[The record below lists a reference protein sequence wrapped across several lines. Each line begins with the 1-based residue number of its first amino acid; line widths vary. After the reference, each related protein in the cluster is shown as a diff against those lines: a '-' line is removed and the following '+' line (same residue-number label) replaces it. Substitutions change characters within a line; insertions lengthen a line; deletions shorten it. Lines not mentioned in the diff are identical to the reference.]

1 LPGNTDAAWQ
11 HLTPSYRSGRAG
23 GRSSYRAFWGQ
34 MKQVSVSN
42 VVGNPPGSARAT
54 VTYFY
59 KDGRIVDEDTVFGLV
74 RQDGILKI
82 DSSSVQ
88 SSRSR

>member
-1 LPGNTDAAWQ
+1 
-11 HLTPSYRSGRAG
+11 
-23 GRSSYRAFWGQ
+23 
-34 MKQVSVSN
+34 
-42 VVGNPPGSARAT
+42 VVGNPPGSAKAT

-59 KDGRIVDEDTVFGLV
+59 KDGRVVDEDTVFGLV